1 MTTILL
7 REHQECVIV
16 GDYDK
21 HGYYFLGNTKTGWAG
36 ALYVNPEHRTYK
48 ITILFDKDTVS
59 LGYFREAMKEHGWGE
74 EE

>member
-7 REHQECVIV
+7 RKHQECVIV
-16 GDYDK
+16 GNDNE
-21 HGYYFLGNTKTGWAG
+21 GYFLLANTKTGWLG
-36 ALYVNPEHRTYK
+36 SLLVDTEHRTYK

-74 EE
+74 E